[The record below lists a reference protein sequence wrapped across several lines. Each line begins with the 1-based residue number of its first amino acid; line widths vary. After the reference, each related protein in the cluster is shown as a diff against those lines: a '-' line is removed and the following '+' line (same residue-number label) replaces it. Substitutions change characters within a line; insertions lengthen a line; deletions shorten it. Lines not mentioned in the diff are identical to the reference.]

1 MFVRLYVLYVQN
13 IKDIYRK
20 KYIESVQKI
29 KIFLARRV
37 KTQRTKRTNVQK
49 SLFFNALTMYVF
61 GNRQIQNVQTII

>member
-1 MFVRLYVLYVQN
+1 MFVRLYALYVQN

-20 KYIESVQKI
+20 KYIENVQII

-49 SLFFNALTMYVF
+49 SLFINALTMYVLK
-61 GNRQIQNVQTII
+61 NMLLQNVQYKI

>member
-1 MFVRLYVLYVQN
+1 MFVRLYALYVQN

-20 KYIESVQKI
+20 KYIENVQII

-49 SLFFNALTMYVF
+49 SLFINALTMYVF
-61 GNRQIQNVQTII
+61 KNKPLKNVQYKI